1 MQPSRIAWTLT
12 LAVPLAAC
20 SSEDPGPG
28 SHAKH
33 PPDYALGRGDG
44 SPTSVSFVPVYEPDE
59 PRQPTDLAFNPS
71 RTTELWV
78 VNRLD
83 DSAIIIENPGS
94 PDETS
99 ERRRDPAA
107 AHFMEKPP
115 AIAFGAV
122 SSEWGQTFAV
132 CGDDDNSGN
141 MYLGFMGPALFS
153 ANLDIFAKQT
163 ENDLGSHL
171 DMLHST
177 SFCRGIA
184 HVDANIYY
192 VYNSQKHS
200 IDKYDFHKDH
210 GPGNDDHSDG
220 EIYRCAAGSFTGI
233 DNVPSHLVFNPDD
246 LQLYIADTGNRR
258 IAKLDTTSGTVGA
271 SFSGLED
278 IAARKSIDNAVV
290 LDVVPAG
297 AIDAPSGI
305 ELHAGLLYVTD
316 NGSSRFLVYDL
327 KGRFVRALVT
337 DFPPGS
343 LAGFTFGPEDGKIYF
358 VNMLDGFVYRID
370 PVPSSP
376 P

>member
-192 VYNSQKHS
+192 VFNSDKGS
-200 IDKYDFHKDH
+200 VDKYDFHQDH

-220 EIYRCAAGSFTGI
+220 EIYRCVPGLVAGADGI
-233 DNVPSHLVFNPDD
+233 PSQLVYDPED
-246 LQLYIADTGNRR
+246 LQLYIADTGNKRV
-258 IAKLDTTSGTVGA
+258 AKLDTTSGTVGV
-271 SFSGLED
+271 SFSGDED
-278 IAARKSIDNAVV
+278 IAARKMIDNASIV
-290 LDVVPAG
+290 DFVPAG
-297 AIDAPSGI
+297 TIEAPSGI
-305 ELHAGLLYVTD
+305 ELHDGLVFVTD
-316 NGSSRFLVYDL
+316 DATSRFYAFDMSGKLVRQLDT
-327 KGRFVRALVT
+327 G
-337 DFPPGS
+337 FPPGS
-343 LAGFTFGPEDGKIYF
+343 LAGFAFGPDDDKIYF
-358 VNMLDGFVYRID
+358 VDMISGRVYRID
-370 PVPSSP
+370 PKS
-376 P
+376 